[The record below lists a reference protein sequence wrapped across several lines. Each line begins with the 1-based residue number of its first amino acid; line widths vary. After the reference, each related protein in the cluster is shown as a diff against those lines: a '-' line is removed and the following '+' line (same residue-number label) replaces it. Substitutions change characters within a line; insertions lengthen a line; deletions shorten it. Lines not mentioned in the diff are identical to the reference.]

1 MSATIF
7 LFPTVRVER
16 GDESPPALTVREA
29 LAEIALELAPLPV
42 EPHIAEAFADELISK
57 LWEHGFIVV
66 PANDKVTR

>member
-16 GDESPPALTVREA
+16 CDESPPALTVREA

-42 EPHIAEAFADELISK
+42 DPEIAEAFAEQMISK
-57 LWEHGFIVV
+57 L
-66 PANDKVTR
+66 